1 LEENQEIMLL
11 YHFVGNRLCISTS
24 IGSSIKGPFPSFSS
38 FVESKLIQMAMVILC
53 QKKMAMVIFKL
64 LFLLK

>member
-1 LEENQEIMLL
+1 MFFCLICGFQLYCHLSRLL
-11 YHFVGNRLCISTS
+11 CGFLAQDVISS
-24 IGSSIKGPFPSFSS
+24 PSVSS